1 MKTKVVKV
9 TATSYTSLKGYVL
22 VPEDATE
29 QELYESLILDD
40 CKSVTIAERMA
51 PDTFGDW
58 EWDDVSDADPLITPD
73 IDYVEEILEEREEK
87 KEEEND

>member
-1 MKTKVVKV
+1 MKTKVVQV
-9 TATSYTSLKGYVL
+9 TATSYTFLKGYVL

-40 CKSVTIAERMA
+40 CKSVNIAERMT

-58 EWDDVSDADPLITPD
+58 DWGDIYDADPLITPD
-73 IDYVEEILEEREEK
+73 IDFVEEILEEREED
-87 KEEEND
+87 EL